1 MFHIENDFKRTNE
14 KRKYFKDILFPEI
27 FEKHIL
33 EGVDQKKNHCQVS

>member
-14 KRKYFKDILFPEI
+14 KWKYFNDILFSEI

-33 EGVDQKKNHCQVS
+33 EGADQEKNYCQVS